1 MHLLSSPQEQ
11 RGYGWEYLTGCYHL
25 FILPQA
31 IYQTLSKIS
40 RVRFPQ
46 TRSFDV
52 LRPNVFF
59 REVSSY
65 FPKTETILFYS
76 FCLSC
81 LTVLTYFPY
90 FFNWRFHFQN
100 KQKVISLSTFS
111 LTSMCDDANGSCGV
125 CLSCHCIL
133 REFEMNHIAFW
144 YSLTLSVCNLL
155 LIVYNCFKV
164 WFPFHW
170 FSWN

>member
-31 IYQTLSKIS
+31 IYLTLSKIS
-40 RVRFPQ
+40 RVTFPQ

-52 LRPNVFF
+52 LRPNFF
-59 REVSSY
+59 SEKCPHTFQRQKPFY
-65 FPKTETILFYS
+65 FI
-76 FCLSC
+76 
-81 LTVLTYFPY
+81 
-90 FFNWRFHFQN
+90 RF
-100 KQKVISLSTFS
+100 VYLALLCSLIF
-111 LTSMCDDANGSCGV
+111 LTSLIDGFFFKTNKGSYLYLPFCWRQCVMTQMEPVV
-125 CLSCHCIL
+125 CCIL
-133 REFEMNHIAFW
+133 RECEMNHIAFW
-144 YSLTLSVCNLL
+144 YSLTLSVCDLL

-164 WFPFHW
+164 WFPFYW

>member
-11 RGYGWEYLTGCYHL
+11 RGYSWEYLTGCYHL

-40 RVRFPQ
+40 RITFPQ

-65 FPKTETILFYS
+65 FPKTETVLFYS

-90 FFNWRFHFQN
+90 FFNWRFLFQN
-100 KQKVISLSTFS
+100 KQKVISLSTFFVDVNVWWRKWN
-111 LTSMCDDANGSCGV
+111 LW
-125 CLSCHCIL
+125 CLSFVSLYFTRIWNESYCIL
-133 REFEMNHIAFW
+133 I
-144 YSLTLSVCNLL
+144 LTDTFCL
-155 LIVYNCFKV
+155 
-164 WFPFHW
+164 
-170 FSWN
+170 